1 MRHLVRIGIIGDFR
15 ASSPTHVPT
24 NDAIQH
30 AAAALGLAVESAWIP
45 TEDLEGAGATRRL
58 ADWDGLWASPG
69 SPYKSMDGA
78 LNGIRFARERGRP
91 FVGT

>member
-1 MRHLVRIGIIGDFR
+1 MEEAVRIGIIGDFR
-15 ASSPTHVPT
+15 ASSPTHAAT

-30 AAAALGLAVESAWIP
+30 AASALGLAAQIAWVP
-45 TEDLEGAGATRRL
+45 TDELEDAGADRRL
-58 ADWDGLWASPG
+58 AEWDGLWAAPG
-69 SPYKSMDGA
+69 SPYRSMDGA